1 MLKHRVIPVL
11 QIQNERLVKTQK
23 FSKPSYLGDPINA
36 VKIFNEKQV
45 DELVLLDIG
54 ATLQKKLPPFDLIEK
69 IAGEAFM
76 PVSYGGGVLSIEI
89 AKQLFRLGVE
99 KVIVRSAALEDS
111 HLLHVLSDEFGS
123 SSIVASVDVKK
134 NRRGSYKVFCGDKK
148 IDKTNSWPG
157 VINEFV
163 RQGAGEILLQS
174 VNGDGTL
181 LGPDLELVKSVG
193 SVSVPLVYAGGV
205 SSLEDIKNIL
215 IAGADAV
222 AVGAFFVL
230 HGPHRAMLITYPN
243 YSMLESELEGI

>member
-1 MLKHRVIPVL
+1 M
-11 QIQNERLVKTQK
+11 
-23 FSKPSYLGDPINA
+23 
-36 VKIFNEKQV
+36 
-45 DELVLLDIG
+45 
-54 ATLQKKLPPFDLIEK
+54 
-69 IAGEAFM
+69 
-76 PVSYGGGVLSIEI
+76 
-89 AKQLFRLGVE
+89 
-99 KVIVRSAALEDS
+99 
-111 HLLHVLSDEFGS
+111 
-123 SSIVASVDVKK
+123 
-134 NRRGSYKVFCGDKK
+134 
-148 IDKTNSWPG
+148 
-157 VINEFV
+157 